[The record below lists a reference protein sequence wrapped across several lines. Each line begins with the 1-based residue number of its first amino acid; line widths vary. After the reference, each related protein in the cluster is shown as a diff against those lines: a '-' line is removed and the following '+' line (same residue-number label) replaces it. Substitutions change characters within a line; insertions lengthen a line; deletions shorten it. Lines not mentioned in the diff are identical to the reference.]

1 MIGIFS
7 FCIIRCT
14 AVLATSMKQAI
25 FSMLNNLLPFR
36 YTGYC
41 PQAKFWH
48 YADTFGNTTAKCF
61 QERRTAGLNSSVMK
75 QPGTSGDGKTEFPTI
90 YTNKPNLVLA
100 ARATTRER
108 WRNANK
114 YSLFN
119 EDERGREVKQFYQVR
134 ITSLMPNA
142 DWQNNIKSI
151 SILINVSGQLCPDSW
166 LFRFVMFATTQKDFN
181 RDRFQWFVSRTP
193 FSCIHPR
200 VT

>member
-1 MIGIFS
+1 MFNRH
-7 FCIIRCT
+7 FIIRCT
-14 AVLATSMKQAI
+14 VVLPTSMKQAI

-61 QERRTAGLNSSVMK
+61 QERRTAMLNSSVMK
-75 QPGTSGDGKTEFPTI
+75 QPGTSGDGKTEFPTV

-108 WRNANK
+108 WRNAKK

-119 EDERGREVKQFYQVR
+119 EDERGREVKRFYQVR
-134 ITSLMPNA
+134 IILLMPNA
-142 DWQNNIKSI
+142 D
-151 SILINVSGQLCPDSW
+151 
-166 LFRFVMFATTQKDFN
+166 
-181 RDRFQWFVSRTP
+181 
-193 FSCIHPR
+193 
-200 VT
+200 